1 MFDLPDYFY
10 DLNIFSISLR
20 LVMALIAGGIIGLER
35 GANRHP
41 AGFRTHIL
49 VCMGAA
55 IAMLTNQYIVDVF
68 ENVSD
73 PARLGAQVITGVGF
87 LGVGTILITGRQR
100 IKGLTTAA
108 GLWASACLG
117 LSIGIGFY
125 EGAIIG
131 AILIFI
137 SLALLPKIENYF
149 YDHSGIINLYIEV
162 DSLDSFRSFMHSIK
176 SMDLTVTETGLNQ
189 PNPMTPNGIAFVLS
203 VKIPKSKSNMDV
215 IDELSELEGI
225 SIIDEI

>member
-1 MFDLPDYFY
+1 M
-10 DLNIFSISLR
+10 
-20 LVMALIAGGIIGLER
+20 
-35 GANRHP
+35 
-41 AGFRTHIL
+41 
-49 VCMGAA
+49 
-55 IAMLTNQYIVDVF
+55 
-68 ENVSD
+68 
-73 PARLGAQVITGVGF
+73 GF
-87 LGVGTILITGRQR
+87 LGVGIILITGRQR

-117 LSIGIGFY
+117 LAIGIGFY

-149 YDHSGIINLYIEV
+149 YDHSGIVNLYIEV

>member
-1 MFDLPDYFY
+1 M
-10 DLNIFSISLR
+10 
-20 LVMALIAGGIIGLER
+20 
-35 GANRHP
+35 
-41 AGFRTHIL
+41 
-49 VCMGAA
+49 
-55 IAMLTNQYIVDVF
+55 
-68 ENVSD
+68 
-73 PARLGAQVITGVGF
+73 GF

-125 EGAIIG
+125 EGALIG
-131 AILIFI
+131 AVLIFI
-137 SLALLPKIENYF
+137 SLSLLPKIENYF
-149 YDHSGIINLYIEV
+149 YENSGIVNLYIEV